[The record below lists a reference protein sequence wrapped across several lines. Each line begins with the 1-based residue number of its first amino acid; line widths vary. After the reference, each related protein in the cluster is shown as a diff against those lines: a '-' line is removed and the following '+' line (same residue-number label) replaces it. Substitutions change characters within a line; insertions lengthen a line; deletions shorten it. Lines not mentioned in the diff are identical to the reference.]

1 MNGQEYL
8 DLLKTRYSVRS
19 FSDVQLTDA
28 ELDVLLQAAQLSPT
42 AKNSQPFRLCVV
54 QSAEGLAKIDEAT
67 RCRYGAPTVIIGA
80 YDTSVSA
87 KGLGYETGDFGDID
101 TSIVLTNIAN
111 AAAAENLGSCWVGA
125 YDSAIIRKN
134 FNIPNNY
141 VLVDLMMG
149 TVPRMLNR
157 VLATIKPSRS
167 IPWWFV
173 KRFNEPARVQL
184 HSPHSRRN

>member
-8 DLLKTRYSVRS
+8 DLLRARYSVRS

-80 YDTSVSA
+80 YDADVSA

-111 AAAAENLGSCWVGA
+111 AGRPKTSEVAGLG
-125 YDSAIIRKN
+125 
-134 FNIPNNY
+134 
-141 VLVDLMMG
+141 
-149 TVPRMLNR
+149 RMILR
-157 VLATIKPSRS
+157 LFERISISRTIMCS
-167 IPWWFV
+167 
-173 KRFNEPARVQL
+173 
-184 HSPHSRRN
+184 

>member
-8 DLLKTRYSVRS
+8 DLLKARYSVRS

-80 YDTSVSA
+80 YDSGVSA

-141 VLVDLMMG
+141 VLVDLMMVG
-149 TVPRMLNR
+149 HSAEDAEPSPRHEQTEPLDTLV
-157 VLATIKPSRS
+157 VLET
-167 IPWWFV
+167 F
-173 KRFNEPARVQL
+173 
-184 HSPHSRRN
+184 

>member
-8 DLLKTRYSVRS
+8 DLLKARYSVRS

-80 YDTSVSA
+80 YDADVSA

-111 AAAAENLGSCWVGA
+111 AGRPKTSEVAGLG
-125 YDSAIIRKN
+125 
-134 FNIPNNY
+134 
-141 VLVDLMMG
+141 
-149 TVPRMLNR
+149 RMILR
-157 VLATIKPSRS
+157 LFERISISRTIMCS
-167 IPWWFV
+167 
-173 KRFNEPARVQL
+173 
-184 HSPHSRRN
+184 

>member
-19 FSDVQLTDA
+19 FFRRAVDRRGARCAASGGAAFSHGEELAAIPSLRGAKRRRPCEDRRGDA
-28 ELDVLLQAAQLSPT
+28 LPLRRAHGD
-42 AKNSQPFRLCVV
+42 
-54 QSAEGLAKIDEAT
+54 
-67 RCRYGAPTVIIGA
+67 IGA
-80 YDTSVSA
+80 YDASVSA

-141 VLVDLMMG
+141 VLVDLMMVG
-149 TVPRMLNR
+149 HSAEDAEPSPRHEQ
-157 VLATIKPSRS
+157 T
-167 IPWWFV
+167 
-173 KRFNEPARVQL
+173 EPLDTLVVRETF
-184 HSPHSRRN
+184 

>member
-87 KGLGYETGDFGDID
+87 KGLGYETGA
-101 TSIVLTNIAN
+101 LTNIAN

-141 VLVDLMMG
+141 VLVDLMMVG
-149 TVPRMLNR
+149 HSAEDAEPSPRHEQ
-157 VLATIKPSRS
+157 T
-167 IPWWFV
+167 
-173 KRFNEPARVQL
+173 EPLDTLVVRETF
-184 HSPHSRRN
+184 